1 MAIGY
6 LTNID
11 LNNNQVK
18 DFKIDNVT
26 SDPTG
31 LAGEGQMIYRTDT
44 NQMKYHTGSNN
55 WVAFGTSG
63 GTVTS
68 VNLGSS
74 TSTIS
79 VSGGPITTSGTI
91 QVNLP
96 TSGVTAGSYT
106 SADITVNAYGIITA
120 AADGGAG
127 TMSSWNLTAD
137 SGGTATISNN
147 DTVDLS
153 GSTYITTLRSG
164 DNVSFSHDATS
175 RSNTTST
182 GAPAA
187 GATFTAIDSVVT
199 NSTGHVT
206 GVNTKTV
213 TMPAD
218 QQGVTSVATG
228 NGISGGTITS
238 TGTLTVGAGDG
249 LSQSSTGL
257 LVDYLGTDNVILAA
271 ADGVTTPITVA
282 AGDRIII
289 SDATDNNVKYVNISQ
304 LTAAVGGGTVTSVN
318 VKTDGTSLNVAS
330 NSITTSGTMTMVWQG
345 SYFSVCKW
353 CRRFSNFPS
362 YSNSR
367 KWNTNSSR
375 NRSFRRNWNIY
386 S

>member
-120 AADGGAG
+120 ASDGGAG
-127 TMSSWNLTAD
+127 TMSNLE
-137 SGGTATISNN
+137 I
-147 DTVDLS
+147 
-153 GSTYITTLRSG
+153 
-164 DNVSFSHDATS
+164 
-175 RSNTTST
+175 
-182 GAPAA
+182 
-187 GATFTAIDSVVT
+187 
-199 NSTGHVT
+199 NS
-206 GVNTKTV
+206 
-213 TMPAD
+213 
-218 QQGVTSVATG
+218 
-228 NGISGGTITS
+228 
-238 TGTLTVGAGDG
+238 
-249 LSQSSTGL
+249 
-257 LVDYLGTDNVILAA
+257 
-271 ADGVTTPITVA
+271 
-282 AGDRIII
+282 
-289 SDATDNNVKYVNISQ
+289 
-304 LTAAVGGGTVTSVN
+304 
-318 VKTDGTSLNVAS
+318 
-330 NSITTSGTMTMVWQG
+330 
-345 SYFSVCKW
+345 
-353 CRRFSNFPS
+353 
-362 YSNSR
+362 
-367 KWNTNSSR
+367 
-375 NRSFRRNWNIY
+375 
-386 S
+386 

>member
-238 TGTLTVGAGDG
+238 TGTLTVGAGAG

-330 NSITTSGTMTMVWQG
+330 NTITTSGTMTMVWQG

-353 CRRFSNFPS
+353 
-362 YSNSR
+362 
-367 KWNTNSSR
+367 
-375 NRSFRRNWNIY
+375 
-386 S
+386 